1 MMTIVTAVSR
11 FKATQLF
18 YDSNLLVADLIK
30 GLPAF
35 PSLEVCPCHKLQWL
49 ARDPQALANNN
60 PLWTMVQVQWTKG
73 QWITLRVDLVRCP
86 THLTWT
92 NNHNQHS
99 QAWSSQVSQIV
110 MVARGSPART
120 SSILKPVIMVVHR
133 EALVRVLQWWTMTRA
148 FKATQ
153 TSLASI
159 VNRP

>member
-1 MMTIVTAVSR
+1 MMTIVIAVNR
-11 FKATQLF
+11 LKATQLF

-73 QWITLRVDLVRCP
+73 QLITLRVDLVRCP

-110 MVARGSPART
+110 MVARGSQPGPAVY
-120 SSILKPVIMVVHR
+120 SSRLSWWSTGRLWSASSNDEQWPGLSRLPKPAWPV
-133 EALVRVLQWWTMTRA
+133 
-148 FKATQ
+148 
-153 TSLASI
+153 
-159 VNRP
+159 